1 MASNELHVL
10 TAAAEL
16 VVHYE
21 DHESAASALDRFRES
36 AASGA
41 FEQVNASRPGGS
53 VKSAKLMTLN
63 WRSVIA
69 AWVEPDK
76 GATPPARSISVA
88 EMPLPPNRPS
98 GQDRY

>member
-1 MASNELHVL
+1 MASKELHVL
-10 TAAAEL
+10 TAADEL

-21 DHESAASALDRFRES
+21 DQESAASALDRFRES

-41 FEQVNASRPGGS
+41 FEQVKVSLPGGS
-53 VKSAKLMTLN
+53 AESAKLMTLN

-76 GATPPARSISVA
+76 GATPAQSTSVA
-88 EMPLPPNRPS
+88 GMQLPPNRPS